1 MKHLGEQYQWRGW
14 GRKSCIFLYFK
25 LAKGRRSHLGQS
37 VSTNFAADCRRE
49 TFGTLTRTFDTFIK
63 QKVKL
68 FFVLITIDR
77 FCAYQYRSQAAS
89 TSLLFQSFF
98 GNQL

>member
-1 MKHLGEQYQWRGW
+1 MEGVGEE
-14 GRKSCIFLYFK
+14 KLYFPLFK
-25 LAKGRRSHLGQS
+25 VGQRGHLGQS
-37 VSTNFAADCRRE
+37 VSTNFVADCRCE
-49 TFGTLTRTFDTFIK
+49 TFGKSARITFDTSIK

-68 FFVLITIDR
+68 YVVLITIDR